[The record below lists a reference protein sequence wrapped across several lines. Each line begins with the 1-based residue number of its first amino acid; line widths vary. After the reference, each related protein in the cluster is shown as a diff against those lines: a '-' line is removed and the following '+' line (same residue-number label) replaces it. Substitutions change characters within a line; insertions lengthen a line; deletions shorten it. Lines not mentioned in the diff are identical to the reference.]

1 MKKIREYII
10 PFLFPI
16 NLLVNSISNYF
27 NYSLYLKLI
36 LLLVTIAVIQIFYK
50 GSTKELFDKL
60 KENQKFILI
69 LLSFLFYITLSL
81 LWTTNFAFSLLKLSH
96 IIIGN
101 LSLMILFFFLC
112 QNKNRL
118 TITFK
123 FIILFV
129 IITGTIALFIQPFNF
144 TSTYSF
150 ELTRWSHVVY
160 GRFSGLSV
168 VLVFIFLTNA
178 DDKFNKITFYLIL
191 FYLFL
196 ILSYTGL
203 RAGTISVFVTLI
215 MYFSYKIIIAE
226 NKRKIFTDF
235 LIILLILST
244 AYLISINFFNSS
256 LSERF
261 NSIKEM
267 VSFGKTDDGTI
278 NSRLEAYKIGFKL
291 FEENFIFGAGLGSF
305 NSNLFGSDIGIIL
318 KYPHNII
325 IEFLCE
331 LGIIG
336 FLFFSLF
343 IYSVFRNL
351 IKQKSEL
358 LLILIYGLT
367 LGMFS
372 KDLSSNG
379 LIWMFLSILILKK
392 II

>member
-1 MKKIREYII
+1 MSLI
-10 PFLFPI
+10 P
-16 NLLVNSISNYF
+16 
-27 NYSLYLKLI
+27 
-36 LLLVTIAVIQIFYK
+36 IFYK
-50 GSTKELFDKL
+50 ESIKELFDKL
-60 KENQKFILI
+60 KENRQFILI
-69 LLSFLFYITLSL
+69 LLSFLVYITLSL
-81 LWTTNFAFSLLKLSH
+81 LWTTNFAFGLLKLSH

-101 LSLMILFFFLC
+101 LSLLILFFFLC
-112 QNKNRL
+112 QNKNIL

-129 IITGTIALFIQPFNF
+129 IITGTIAFLIQPFNL

-168 VLVFIFLTNA
+168 VLVFLFLTNA
-178 DDKFNKITFYLIL
+178 DDKFNKIIFYLLL

-215 MYFSYKIIIAE
+215 MYFIYNIIKDE

-235 LIILLILST
+235 VITLLILTT
-244 AYLISINFFNSS
+244 AYLISINLFHSS
-256 LSERF
+256 LGERL

-278 NSRLEAYKIGFKL
+278 NSRLEAYKTGFKI
-291 FEENFIFGAGLGSF
+291 FRENFIFGAGLGSF
-305 NSNLFGSDIGIIL
+305 NSHHFGSDIGVIL
-318 KYPHNII
+318 LYPHNIV

-331 LGIIG
+331 LGIVG
-336 FLFFSLF
+336 FLYFMLF
-343 IYSVFRNL
+343 IYSVVKNL

-358 LLILIYGLT
+358 LLILIYGLI

-379 LIWMFLSILILKK
+379 LIWMFLSIFNLKK
-392 II
+392 NNLKTNH